1 MWNVLFSIISR
12 TCDRLLIGKSFWKG
26 LAMPTFLYWSKVIC
40 YTKTEIQKLQVLD
53 NKIYRGILATPSST
67 AAEGPRGNI
76 LHKYIISCRKR
87 HKNKLMFA
95 KHFLSENT
103 NTLVRYLFSQ
113 QLQNEDIKWIRQ
125 LKVYIELT
133 NLSIQDLKEMKFAD
147 VKVVA
152 NEWETLLWREA
163 TAMKS
168 TPRLYCQY
176 N

>member
-1 MWNVLFSIISR
+1 
-12 TCDRLLIGKSFWKG
+12 
-26 LAMPTFLYWSKVIC
+26 
-40 YTKTEIQKLQVLD
+40 
-53 NKIYRGILATPSST
+53 
-67 AAEGPRGNI
+67 
-76 LHKYIISCRKR
+76 
-87 HKNKLMFA
+87 MFA
-95 KHFLSENT
+95 KHYLSENT